1 MIFSYFIF
9 LQLTRNEMHL
19 VMDNDDE
26 DVRLETFYQLWGCK
40 ESYTKALG
48 LGLSL
53 DLLKMEFFNEKDIVS
68 CIQML

>member
-68 CIQML
+68 CIQTL